1 MRMGGCEMK
10 SYVAEVAGRSLRIA
24 ECKKINEAA
33 VDNQSIVGGELA
45 SVDESAERPRLCE
58 VMKSSLLGNGAA
70 GKRIIW
76 REPTIFHRHR
86 A

>member
-45 SVDESAERPRLCE
+45 SAERPRLCE
-58 VMKSSLLGNGAA
+58 AMKSSLLGNGAA